1 MNFRIPLLAIA
12 ALLLPASASAA
23 GSFAS
28 DHPEEA
34 YPNNMPRMTAPGPYD
49 DLVKQVQEKL
59 HAEGFDA
66 GPVNGDF
73 GTKTQAALAQ
83 YQLSQG
89 LPASGALDEATLN
102 ELGVQADAQASVP
115 DDESAEQD
123 RTLGGTC
130 DRLIGPDKEACLQ
143 QGGTL
148 EVGVQ
153 PGNRA
158 GTGASAR

>member
-1 MNFRIPLLAIA
+1 MSFRIPLLAIA
-12 ALLLPASASAA
+12 ALLIPASAIGA
-23 GSFAS
+23 GSFTS
-28 DHPEEA
+28 IHPEDA
-34 YPNNMPRMTAPGPYD
+34 YPDNMPRMAAPGPYD
-49 DLVKQVQEKL
+49 DLIKQVQQKL

-83 YQLSQG
+83 YQLSKG
-89 LPASGALDEATLN
+89 MPVSGALDDPTLK
-102 ELGVQADAQASVP
+102 ELGVPADAQASVP
-115 DDESAEQD
+115 DDQSAEQD

-130 DRLIGPDKEACLQ
+130 DRLIGPDKEACLH

-148 EVGVQ
+148 EVRTQGDS
-153 PGNRA
+153 A